1 MRNFAVKKA
10 VMGLAEDR
18 KVTQRVVVEMFGLSF
33 QLKTDDPERLNR
45 LAVEADRRIQEMSH
59 KARSFDV
66 KRIAALTV
74 LQLIDDYDQLRHDY
88 DDLVRLLEE
97 K

>member
-1 MRNFAVKKA
+1 
-10 VMGLAEDR
+10 MGLAEDR
-18 KVTQRVVVEMFGLSF
+18 KVIQRVVVEMFGLSF
-33 QLKTDDPERLNR
+33 QLKTDDPERLKR

-59 KARSFDV
+59 IARSFDV
-66 KRIAALTV
+66 KRIASLTV
-74 LQLIDDYDQLRHDY
+74 LQLIDDYDQLRRDY